1 MCLVLLYRASGRG
14 DMFSTASRVS
24 AADGRKR
31 VDLIIRGNV
40 VLNND
45 NRGHTETIAS
55 FMTFYQS

>member
-1 MCLVLLYRASGRG
+1 
-14 DMFSTASRVS
+14 MFSTASRVS